1 MKRIVVVSAG
11 LRVPSSTRLLADRL
25 TEATARELEAL
36 GEKAEINT
44 LEVREY
50 AREALNHMLVGYPS
64 TEFGEVLGEVS
75 AADGLIVVTPTFGGT
90 YSSLVKLLFEVLD
103 EEALIGK
110 PVLIA
115 ASGGTGR
122 HSLMLEHA
130 MRPLFTYLRAVV
142 MPTAV
147 FAAPEDWGAGNTA
160 EGNLRQRIDRAA
172 GELSAEVHRRD
183 PAKAFDPFADAP
195 DFDALIARELGD

>member
-1 MKRIVVVSAG
+1 VKRIVVLSAG

-25 TEATARELEAL
+25 AEATLRELDKLAEK
-36 GEKAEINT
+36 GEIT
-44 LEVREY
+44 TIEVREH
-50 AREALNHMLVGYPS
+50 AREALNHLLVGYPS
-64 TEFGEVLGEVS
+64 TEFGEILDEISG
-75 AADGLIVVTPTFGGT
+75 ADGLIVVTPTFGGT
-90 YSSLVKLLFEVLD
+90 YTSLIKLFLDVLD
-103 EEALIGK
+103 EQALIGK

-115 ASGGTGR
+115 ASGGTAR

-130 MRPLFTYLRAVV
+130 MRPLFGYLRAVV

-147 FAAPEDWGAGNTA
+147 FAAPEDWGANNNA
-160 EGNLRQRIDRAA
+160 EGTLRQRIDRAA
-172 GELSAEVHRRD
+172 EELSAEMHRRD